1 MSKITDGLYIGDLS
15 QATSQRWLEN
25 HNITHIVNTTQE
37 IKNVFPHNY
46 IYLNLFLIDNPS
58 QSLDSALERSNRF
71 IRNAIAGG
79 GVVLVHCYAGIS
91 RSSSIVIYYLMKSR
105 GWKYH
110 QVYNY
115 LKERHP
121 RAYPNY
127 GFSKQLI
134 FSEDLNNHS
143 INVIAMEEICQSPK
157 QDSDERIL
165 GRVAMN
171 NALQPFFENNSIG
184 GLRVRVIGW
193 SERLRG
199 AINRCGNR
207 SPRSLQIIQPS
218 TSFEQLDATGVN
230 ALYFYDSKTFKD
242 PQGIL
247 AKLRAL
253 KTHIFDLSNFETEQG
268 QQAIADY
275 RKDHP
280 PAQFGL
286 RRIQCLHETGQAG
299 ARYGLGLLAKNRP
312 SINKENSK
320 AVILG
325 YGNVAQG
332 ALDELYQQGVKNIHV
347 LGRSQTAKSRI
358 DYWLKDADLVINGAE
373 QSAELRGKNFLITNK
388 HIKELI
394 PEHSV
399 VIDLVGGS
407 PTNRSPV
414 EAVMS
419 CSFLTEPYFVQ
430 EGVLVSSLW
439 GWPMMGMMRET
450 AIRYSGQIVEVLIG
464 NEKLIDGLGQLKPGV
479 KRALVCG
486 PFG

>member
-1 MSKITDGLYIGDLS
+1 MSPT
-15 QATSQRWLEN
+15 
-25 HNITHIVNTTQE
+25 
-37 IKNVFPHNY
+37 FPHY
-46 IYLNLFLIDNPS
+46 SSIALVKEIESPENPGG
-58 QSLDSALERSNRF
+58 LEKRVALVPSDVGQLVKAGIKVYVEIGAGEGVGFSDDEYVKN
-71 IRNAIAGG
+71 NAIMETTEQIYKDKALIIKFKGPA
-79 GVVLVHCYAGIS
+79 L
-91 RSSSIVIYYLMKSR
+91 SSIEQMSEGCTLLCMAHFYSY
-105 GWKYH
+105 
-110 QVYNY
+110 
-115 LKERHP
+115 P
-121 RAYPNY
+121 DRA
-127 GFSKQLI
+127 KMLQ
-134 FSEDLNNHS
+134 DRR
-143 INVIAMEEICQSPK
+143 INVIAMEEICESPK

-171 NALQPFFENNSIG
+171 EALTPFFQDNSIG

-218 TSFEQLDATGVN
+218 TSFEDLDATGVN

-242 PQGIL
+242 PKGIL
-247 AKLRAL
+247 KRLNAL
-253 KTHIFDLSNFETEQG
+253 ITLAFDINDFESEYG
-268 QQAIADY
+268 EQAIANY
-275 RKDHP
+275 RENHP
-280 PAQFGL
+280 PAEFGM

-299 ARYGLGLLAKNRP
+299 ARYGMGLLSESKP
-312 SINKENSK
+312 SISKEDIK

-332 ALDELYQQGVKNIHV
+332 AMDELYQQGVKNIHV
-347 LGRSQTAKSRI
+347 LGRTQTAKSRI
-358 DYWLKDADLVINGAE
+358 DYWLRDADIVINGAE
-373 QSAELRGKNFLITNK
+373 QSAELRGKNFLISNK
-388 HIKELI
+388 HLKELI
-394 PEHSV
+394 PDNSV

-430 EGVLVSSLW
+430 DGVLVSSLW

-450 AIRYSGQIVEVLIG
+450 AIRYSGQIVDVLIG
-464 NEKLIDGLGQLKPGV
+464 NEKLIDGLVHLTPGV

-486 PFG
+486 PF